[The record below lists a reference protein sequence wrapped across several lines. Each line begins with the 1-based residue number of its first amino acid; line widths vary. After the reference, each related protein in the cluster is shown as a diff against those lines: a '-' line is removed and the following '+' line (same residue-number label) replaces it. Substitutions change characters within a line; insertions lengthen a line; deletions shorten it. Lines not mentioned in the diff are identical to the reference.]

1 MKLYERMRDLRRRNG
16 LRLKDVA
23 SAAGLSIPFLSDIER
38 GTVNPSLET
47 LVTLARTYNLTLQEL
62 LQGVNFVGTA
72 QGQGIPIGLQE
83 LLADP
88 VLGAQLTPEWVRT
101 LSRIDLRGRRP
112 RDKHDWYEMFMHL
125 RRILD

>member
-72 QGQGIPIGLQE
+72 QGQVIPIGLQE